1 MIRRILG
8 RGSFFFAVRRAV
20 MRWRAWRLGL
30 RHVHPTFYLAPGA
43 RVAPDLVAGAYSFV
57 NIECNLQPGVRL
69 GNYVM
74 LAPRV
79 AVVGADHRFDRPGTA
94 IIFSGRPPIRPT
106 VIEDDAWIGFGAI
119 IMQGVTVGRGAI
131 VAAGAVV
138 TRDVPPYE
146 IHGGVPARK
155 IGERF
160 SDPADR
166 ARHDAFLAQPPQRG
180 EYCPPLEVVERET
193 PDLPGVMRKESA
205 ESARN

>member
-1 MIRRILG
+1 MAWR
-8 RGSFFFAVRRAV
+8 
-20 MRWRAWRLGL
+20 RWRNGL

-43 RVAPDLVAGAYSFV
+43 RVAPDLVADAYSFV

-69 GNYVM
+69 GKYVM

-79 AVVGADHRFDRPGTA
+79 AVIGADHRHGTPGSP
-94 IIFSGRPPIRPT
+94 IMFSGRPAILPT
-106 VIEDDAWIGFGAI
+106 AIEDDAWIGFGAI
-119 IMQGVTVGRGAI
+119 IMQGLTIGRGAI

-160 SDPADR
+160 SDPTDR
-166 ARHDAFLAQPPQRG
+166 ARHDAMLAEPARAG
-180 EYCPPLEVVERET
+180 EFCKPL
-193 PDLPGVMRKESA
+193 S
-205 ESARN
+205 